1 MTLDPTYAGYLS
13 ALGLGLLIGVVRER
27 QRDHGG
33 HTPAGMRT
41 HTIAALAG
49 AVAWTLGLPVFLVVL
64 GAIGLLAYGS
74 YRLTDASDPGQTGE
88 VALLTTVL
96 LGALA
101 QQSPGLASSLAVLV
115 ALLLQARERLHRLGR
130 DLISER
136 EVRDGLLLL
145 AAALL
150 VLPLLPDESIGPGG
164 ALNPQKLWR
173 LVVLVM
179 AVSALGHVAL
189 RVVGSGRGLAIAG
202 FFAGFVSSTAAIAGF
217 GQRVRVT
224 PGLLRPSVGA
234 AMFAALASL
243 LLMFPVLATVSATL
257 LKAVMPTLLGFG
269 LVLAIG
275 GALGLRG
282 GSGDEPAPTQESRMF
297 RFTHALYFAGFMA
310 GVLVVSA
317 LLRQVFGEAGALATA
332 FLAAIAE
339 VHAAVASIGQM
350 VGQGLMGVE
359 TARHAILAVLA
370 ASVIARG
377 AVAWVSGGAAYGLRV
392 SAGLLAAWVAAALAT
407 VLLPAGL

>member
-1 MTLDPTYAGYLS
+1 MSLDPQYAGYLT

-64 GAIGLLAYGS
+64 GSVGLLAYGS
-74 YRLTDASDPGQTGE
+74 YRLSDASDPGQTGE
-88 VALLTTVL
+88 VALLVTVL

-101 QQSPGLASSLAVLV
+101 QGSPGLAAALAVLV
-115 ALLLQARERLHRLGR
+115 ALLLQAKDKLHRLGR
-130 DLISER
+130 DLISEG

-150 VLPLLPDESIGPGG
+150 VLPLLPDASIGPGG

-189 RVVGSGRGLAIAG
+189 RVIGSGKGLAVAG

-217 GQRVRVT
+217 GQRVRTT
-224 PGLLRPSVGA
+224 PALLRPSVGA

-243 LLMFPVLATVSATL
+243 VLMFPVLATVSATL
-257 LKAVMPTLLGFG
+257 LKAVMPALLGFG
-269 LVLAIG
+269 LVLAVG

-317 LLRQVFGEAGALATA
+317 LLRQAFGEAGALATA

-339 VHAAVASIGQM
+339 VHAAVASIGQL
-350 VGQGLMGVE
+350 VGQGLMAID

-377 AVAWVSGGAAYGLRV
+377 AVAWVAGGAAYGLRV
-392 SAGLLAAWVAAALAT
+392 SAGLAIAWVGAVLAT
-407 VLLPAGL
+407 MLVPAAS

>member
-1 MTLDPTYAGYLS
+1 MSLDPQYAGYLT

-64 GAIGLLAYGS
+64 GSVGLLAYGS
-74 YRLTDASDPGQTGE
+74 YRLSDASDPGQTGE
-88 VALLTTVL
+88 VALLVTVL

-101 QQSPGLASSLAVLV
+101 QGSPGLAAALAVLV
-115 ALLLQARERLHRLGR
+115 ALLLQAKDKLHRLGR

-164 ALNPQKLWR
+164 ALNPQKLWH

-189 RVVGSGRGLAIAG
+189 RVIGSGKGLAVAG

-217 GQRVRVT
+217 GQRVRTT
-224 PGLLRPSVGA
+224 PSLLRPSVGA

-243 LLMFPVLATVSATL
+243 VLMFPVLATVSATL
-257 LKAVMPTLLGFG
+257 LKAVMPALLGFG
-269 LVLAIG
+269 LVLAVG